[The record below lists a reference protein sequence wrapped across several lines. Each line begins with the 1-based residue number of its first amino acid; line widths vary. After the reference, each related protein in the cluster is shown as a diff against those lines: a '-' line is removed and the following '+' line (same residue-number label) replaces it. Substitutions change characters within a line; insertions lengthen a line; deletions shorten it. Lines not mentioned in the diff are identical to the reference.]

1 MMNHDEQQSALIIL
15 ALVTMF
21 TSCVCIVGML
31 DHKERQSAL
40 MKMAL
45 LTMFTS
51 CVCIVAMVLAVLLV
65 GM

>member
-1 MMNHDEQQSALIIL
+1 MMDHDEQQSAL
-15 ALVTMF
+15 M
-21 TSCVCIVGML
+21 ML
-31 DHKERQSAL
+31 
-40 MKMAL
+40 AL